1 MIKYEKPILNIVEL
15 QVKETVTAL
24 VPDSVS
30 DSQSDGYSDSGL
42 VTDNEIG
49 LLEAYGTS
57 NTNT

>member
-49 LLEAYGTS
+49 LLEAYNPS

>member
-42 VTDNEIG
+42 ITDNEIG
-49 LLEAYGTS
+49 LLEAYNPS

>member
-15 QVKETVTAL
+15 QVKESVAAL
-24 VPDSVS
+24 VPDTFS
-30 DSQSDGYSDSGL
+30 DTQSDGYSDSGL

-57 NTNT
+57 NTTT